1 MMALLTVEGIYRDG
15 KVELAERPAGVVDS
29 ARVLVTFLPAPRG
42 GENAKAEPSPE
53 ELARIEAKERLIA
66 RLKEGI
72 PFGGS
77 PYPKREELY
86 DRVDRYDQKRDD

>member
-1 MMALLTVEGIYRDG
+1 MATELLEIEGIYRDG
-15 KVELAERPAGVVDS
+15 KVELSEVPDGVQE
-29 ARVLVTFLPAPRG
+29 ARVRVVFLPDEEQQR
-42 GENAKAEPSPE
+42 KA
-53 ELARIEAKERLIA
+53 RREAGKRLIA

-86 DRVDRYDQKRDD
+86 DRVTRYDKRDG